1 MKNTEFPCVALTLVM
16 ALAPSFAGAQESSL
30 GVTESAAAGDIVVTA
45 RRREERLDR
54 VPLSVSVVSATA
66 IANQHLGGVQDV
78 QYLTPSLTVTTN
90 TDRGANNYTL
100 RGQGTTYGTDPSVV
114 AYFAEVPVPGGGNS
128 YGAMFDMGSVQ
139 VLNGPQGTL
148 FGRNSVG
155 GAILFSPVRPSNKPE
170 GHIRATYGNLNNAEI
185 EAVGNMPVVDDKVLL
200 RVGFQHR
207 SRDGFTHDVL
217 TGVDY
222 DNVKSFAARMS
233 LLVRPSATFE
243 NLTIFNHSRFDSNG
257 SGIKLNKVNPAS
269 PAAAVFPTL
278 AALADQ
284 QAQWGV
290 RRTALSADSIEKQEL
305 TQLVNITTM
314 DLADK
319 LRLKNII
326 SYTRWR
332 SNRRHDVDG
341 SPLPVL
347 DYRFT
352 PGWGGV
358 QPNNQPAIDQLTE
371 ELQLSGSLAGGA
383 LDFTAGGYYQHND
396 PKHSLAR
403 QQFFGGLPTRED
415 RGDKLTSLAG
425 YGQAT
430 LNVGT
435 FVTALEGLRLTGGYR
450 YTHDKRRDYS
460 NIYIPTGATPADGG
474 PCALIANVY
483 PNCRVDYARNFSA
496 GTYTAAVEYQV
507 TPTVMVYATARSGFK
522 SGGFNLGAPP
532 VPEFS
537 SFEPERVKDVE
548 AGIKGNVPLG
558 GGTSLRFSAAA
569 FRDKYTN
576 IQRPLLKDFGGN
588 VSVYV
593 VNATEATIKGIE
605 AQASLTLPVGLTV
618 GATYSYLHS
627 KYGDF
632 NTLQGNFTGFPL
644 PYTPKHKLSLTGEYR
659 ADLGA
664 DKGTFRIGA
673 VYSWQSSYLN
683 LDAIDPDVVIP
694 QYGLLNMNAGIDSV
708 LGSRFDLSVFASNLT
723 KKKYVIGAG
732 NYYNALG
739 FTTLLYGEPRTYG
752 LSLTY
757 HFE

>member
-1 MKNTEFPCVALTLVM
+1 MKDMQLPAMALTLAM
-16 ALAPSFAGAQESSL
+16 ALSPAVAVAQVSSNGVSEPAAP
-30 GVTESAAAGDIVVTA
+30 GDIVVTA

-155 GAILFSPVRPSNKPE
+155 GAILFSPARPEKNPG
-170 GHIRATYGNLNNAEI
+170 GHIRVGYGNLNNAEI

-207 SRDGFTHDVL
+207 SRDGFTRDVL

-222 DNVKSFAARMS
+222 DNVKSFAARVS
-233 LLVRPSATFE
+233 LLIRPSATVE
-243 NLTIFNHSRFDSNG
+243 NLTIFNYSRFDSNG
-257 SGIKLNKVNPAS
+257 SGIKLSKVNPAS

-278 AALADQ
+278 ADLAEQ
-284 QAQWGV
+284 QARWGI

-305 TQLVNITTM
+305 TQLVNITTI
-314 DLADK
+314 DLADE
-319 LRLKNII
+319 LRLKNIV
-326 SYTRWR
+326 SYTWWR

-358 QPNNQPAIDQLTE
+358 QSNNQPAINQLTE

-383 LDFTAGGYYQHND
+383 LDFTVGGYYQHND
-396 PKHSLAR
+396 PKHTATR
-403 QQFFGGLPTRED
+403 QQFFGGLPTLED

-430 LNVGT
+430 LNLGALAS
-435 FVTALEGLRLTGGYR
+435 ALEGLRLTGGYR
-450 YTHDKRRDYS
+450 YTRDKRRDYS

-474 PCALIANVY
+474 PCALTANIY

-496 GTYTAAVEYQV
+496 GTYTAAIEYQIS
-507 TPTVMVYATARSGFK
+507 PALMVYATARSGFK

-532 VPEFS
+532 VPAFS
-537 SFEPERVKDVE
+537 SFEPERVEDVE
-548 AGIKGNVPLG
+548 AGIKGNVALG
-558 GGTSLRFSAAA
+558 GGSSLRFSAAV

-576 IQRPLLKDFGGN
+576 IQRPLLKNFGGN
-588 VSVYV
+588 VSIYV

-605 AQASLTLPVGLTV
+605 AQANLTLPIGLTL
-618 GATYSYLHS
+618 GASYSYLHS

-632 NTLQGNFTGFPL
+632 NTLQGDFTGLPL

-659 ADLGA
+659 TDLGA
-664 DKGTFRIGA
+664 DNGTFRVGA

-757 HFE
+757 HFD